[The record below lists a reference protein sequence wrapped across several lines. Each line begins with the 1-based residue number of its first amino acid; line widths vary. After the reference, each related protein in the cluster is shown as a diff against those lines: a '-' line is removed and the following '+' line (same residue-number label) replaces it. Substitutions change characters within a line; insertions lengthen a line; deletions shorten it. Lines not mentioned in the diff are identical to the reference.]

1 MISIEEIMNK
11 NLISVK
17 EGRQFGKITEII
29 LDKEKFEVK
38 GLVLG
43 NIEKFLKFSDITS
56 IGESSIV
63 FQSEEKLLD
72 INAIEKED
80 SIEYSK
86 LKNLKLITEKGVD
99 LGKIESIYVKKET
112 GGITHYEIA
121 ETPVSEHKILSQEGI
136 VKIGSD
142 AVIVNEDA
150 ASISELMKSKSGMMN
165 FIKSFFGKTKKTVK
179 IAEEKS
185 KDVAANVK
193 EKIEKS
199 KPKIDEYK
207 NKIKKII
214 KKDK

>member
-29 LDKEKFEVK
+29 LDKERFEVK

-43 NIEKFLKFSDITS
+43 NIEKFLQFLDITS
-56 IGESSIV
+56 IGETSIV

-72 INAIEKED
+72 INSIEKEN

-86 LKNLKLITEKGVD
+86 LKNLKLITEKGDD
-99 LGKIESIYVKKET
+99 LGKIEAVYVKKET
-112 GGITHYEIA
+112 GRITHYEIV
-121 ETPVSEHKILSQEGI
+121 ETPISEHKILSQEGI
-136 VKIGSD
+136 IKIGSD
-142 AVIVNEDA
+142 AVIVNEEA
-150 ASISELMKSKSGMMN
+150 ARISELMKSKSGMIN
-165 FIKSFFGKTKKTVK
+165 FIKNFFGKTKKTAK
-179 IAEEKS
+179 IAGKKT
-185 KDVAANVK
+185 KDIAENVK

-199 KPKIDEYK
+199 KPKIEEYK

-214 KKDK
+214 KKEK

>member
-86 LKNLKLITEKGVD
+86 LKNLKLITEKGGD

-112 GGITHYEIA
+112 GVITHYEIA